1 MKSVVFDM
9 DGVIFDSER
18 ATHDCWMEIARRHGF
33 DGDLDVPYM
42 KCIGVNAQMTKDI
55 FFAHYGAD
63 FPYEEYR
70 MEESKLYHE
79 TYDGGRLPL
88 KKGIREILSWLK
100 ENGYDTAVASS
111 TRSAV
116 VLNQLR
122 DAGLEKYFDRII
134 GGDMVTKSKPEP
146 DIFLK
151 ALEGTDAKI
160 GETIVIEDSFNGI
173 RAAKNAGMLPVMVP
187 DMIPPDDEMRE
198 KAILI
203 AKDLG
208 EVLAWLKGREIGT

>member
-1 MKSVVFDM
+1 MRSIIFDM

-33 DGDLDVPYM
+33 AEDLDVPYM
-42 KCIGVNAQMTKDI
+42 KCIGVNAQMTKEI
-55 FFAHYGAD
+55 FCAHYGAD

-70 MEESKLYHE
+70 IEESKLYHD
-79 TYDGGRLPL
+79 TYDHGRLPL
-88 KKGIREILSWLK
+88 KPGIREILTWLK
-100 ENGYDTAVASS
+100 ENGVDTAVASS
-111 TRSAV
+111 TRRAV
-116 VLNQLR
+116 VLSQLR
-122 DAGLEKYFDRII
+122 DAGLDKYFDRII

-151 ALEGTDAKI
+151 ALEGTDIMPEEA
-160 GETIVIEDSFNGI
+160 IVIEDSYNGI

-187 DMIPPDDEMRE
+187 DMLPPDGEMRE

-203 AKDLG
+203 AKDLT
-208 EVLAWLKGREIGT
+208 EVLAWLKGRKNGI

>member
-18 ATHDCWMEIARRHGF
+18 VTHECWMEIARRHGF
-33 DGDLDVPYM
+33 DADLDVPYM
-42 KCIGVNAQMTKDI
+42 KCIGTNDRKTREI
-55 FFAHYGAD
+55 FLAHYGAD
-63 FPYEEYR
+63 FLYEEYR
-70 MEESKLYHE
+70 AEESKLYHE

-88 KKGIREILSWLK
+88 KPGIREILTWLK

-116 VLNQLR
+116 VLSQLQA
-122 DAGLEKYFDRII
+122 AGLDKYFDRII

-146 DIFLK
+146 EIFLK
-151 ALEGTDAKI
+151 ALEGTKSEI

-203 AKDLG
+203 VKDLG

>member
-1 MKSVVFDM
+1 MKSIIFDM

-33 DGDLDVPYM
+33 AEDLDVPYM
-42 KCIGVNAQMTKDI
+42 KCIGVNAQKTKEI
-55 FFAHYGAD
+55 FLEHYGAD

-70 MEESKLYHE
+70 IEESRLYHA

-88 KKGIREILSWLK
+88 KPGIREVLAWLK

-116 VLNQLR
+116 VLSQLR
-122 DAGLEKYFDRII
+122 DAGLDKYFDRII

-151 ALEGTDAKI
+151 ALEGTDATPE
-160 GETIVIEDSFNGI
+160 ETVVIEDSYNGI

-187 DMIPPDDEMRE
+187 DMIPPDGEMRE

-208 EVLAWLKGREIGT
+208 EALAWLKGRKIGD